1 MGFASTSSL
10 QGSVSAP
17 SGREAPSLRV
27 PVNTPT
33 NASVVE
39 GGESVERAKKGSS
52 LGRMGEPDEIAD
64 VVAFLFSNEARY
76 MNGSVVEI
84 DGGIRRTSF

>member
-1 MGFASTSSL
+1 MFQIDEGQVL
-10 QGSVSAP
+10 INQ
-17 SGREAPSLRV
+17 
-27 PVNTPT
+27 VNTPT

-39 GGESVERAKKGSS
+39 GGAAVEKAKQGSS

-84 DGGIRRTSF
+84 DGGIRRSSF